1 MTDSTI
7 AVISGLAA
15 LAILGTCSTPSCAR
29 SALT

>member
-15 LAILGTCSTPSCAR
+15 LAILGYLLYTLMRPER
-29 SALT
+29 F